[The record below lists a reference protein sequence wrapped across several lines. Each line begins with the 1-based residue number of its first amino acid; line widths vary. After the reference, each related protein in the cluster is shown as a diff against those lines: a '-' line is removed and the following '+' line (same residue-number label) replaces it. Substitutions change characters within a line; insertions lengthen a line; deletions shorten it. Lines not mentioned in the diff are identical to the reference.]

1 MANVDIRVGKKD
13 AVFFSANPTLIL
25 KDGQFLFN
33 SDTLELFIGDGVSQ
47 LSTLTAINGGSGV
60 QSVTG
65 PQVDDT
71 DPNNPI
77 VNPLGLIQ
85 IIDLEAQLFTDLTT
99 AKAWIR
105 NFVNDATYPI
115 TNESFESKVFYFTVP
130 RNTYVNLNYDFMS
143 NTSASFV
150 DRCGLVLAFGFGC
163 FNNNSGKNYFGRPDD
178 TVLSNGTVFQGNG
191 NSFKGAS
198 GINYF
203 SSLDPQTVAGT
214 FAFGAG
220 ATGKF
225 IIDENIST
233 DETTVLPEFFQTA
246 SATIFVNKSKYTSN
260 AGGINANLQTAITN
274 GCNVF
279 FDGIDKENAINKV
292 ISFSAPNHSTFPTT
306 QATIDLVDNRV
317 QSNIKIIGDWDVT
330 SGSMPLDDESN
341 TTPFISMWG
350 STIKQGWAFRV
361 GYGQAGTVGGY
372 DYEEGDVVYAL
383 LDNAGA
389 TPADWGDLDHNLQ
402 QATETLRGTGKVITA
417 AIIADETNTDD
428 QRFVTGIKLWQNF
441 WTRVLAITHTFAAKI
456 TFSTAPRFSSVTAS
470 QYLKVDASKDLSSVS
485 AIPAPDVTED
495 STHRFI
501 TDVERLKWNK
511 FSYTDTVLG
520 TATSG
525 LGHHFSKSVL
535 IPANTISSGALNI
548 KGRAVKIGSS
558 SYGWLNIYIN
568 TTNNLSLSSKH
579 LGQINSAGGNS
590 LANFAIDRTIPI
602 QAGSFVT
609 FIVNTTNGFEEI
621 VTNQASTATI
631 DWTVD
636 QYVIL
641 SCQCNVGT
649 DAMRANFLSVVQ
661 H

>member
-1 MANVDIRVGKKD
+1 MDNVVI
-13 AVFFSANPTLIL
+13 NIT
-25 KDGQFLFN
+25 
-33 SDTLELFIGDGVSQ
+33 ELPNNVSFQ
-47 LSTLTAINGGSGV
+47 ITE
-60 QSVTG
+60 
-65 PQVDDT
+65 DT
-71 DPNNPI
+71 DNVTINI
-77 VNPLGLIQ
+77 IEGGGGMQCADLAACQ
-85 IIDLEAQLFTDLTT
+85 TIIDIEADL
-99 AKAWIR
+99 
-105 NFVNDATYPI
+105 N
-115 TNESFESKVFYFTVP
+115 TVASD
-130 RNTYVNLNYDFMS
+130 LAAHES
-143 NTSASFV
+143 NTSNPHNVTKAQV
-150 DRCGLVLAFGFGC
+150 G
-163 FNNNSGKNYFGRPDD
+163 
-178 TVLSNGTVFQGNG
+178 LSNVDNT
-191 NSFKGAS
+191 SD
-198 GINYF
+198 INK
-203 SSLDPQTVAGT
+203 PV
-214 FAFGAG
+214 
-220 ATGKF
+220 
-225 IIDENIST
+225 ST
-233 DETTVLPEFFQTA
+233 AQQTA
-246 SATIFVNKSKYTSN
+246 L
-260 AGGINANLQTAITN
+260 NL
-274 GCNVF
+274 
-279 FDGIDKENAINKV
+279 KENVANKV
-292 ISFSAPNHSTFPTT
+292 TNFNAPNNTDYATT
-306 QATIDLVDNRV
+306 QATINLVDNRV
-317 QSNIKIIGDWDVT
+317 QSNIKIIGDWDAS
-330 SGSMPLDDESN
+330 SGSYPLDDESN
-341 TTPFISMWG
+341 TTPFITQWG
-350 STIKQGWAFRV
+350 STIKAGWAFRV
-361 GYGQAGTVGGY
+361 GYGQAGTVGGF
-372 DYEEGDVVYAL
+372 DYENGDVVYAL

-470 QYLKVDASKDLSSVS
+470 QYLKVDGTKDLTSVA

-525 LGHHFSKSVL
+525 IGNQFSKSVL

-548 KGRAVKIGSS
+548 KGRAKKTGSS

-568 TTNNLSLSSKH
+568 TANNLSGAAH
-579 LGQINSAGGNS
+579 LGQINSASGNT

-602 QAGSFVT
+602 QSGSFVT
-609 FIVNTTNGFEEI
+609 FIINTTNGFEEI

-649 DAMRANFLSVVQ
+649 DTMRANFLSVVQ